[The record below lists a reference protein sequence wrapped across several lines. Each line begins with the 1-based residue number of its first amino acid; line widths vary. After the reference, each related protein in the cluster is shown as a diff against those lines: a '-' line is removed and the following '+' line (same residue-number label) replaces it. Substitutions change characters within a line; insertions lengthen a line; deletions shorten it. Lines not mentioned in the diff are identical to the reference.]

1 MRVTGF
7 SALLQLILV
16 IAVTIKIIHLS
27 IFAPFTLYTLSN
39 YNFISFTKAL
49 FFALNRLKS
58 SIYFISNAYIY
69 K

>member
-1 MRVTGF
+1 MTGF

-16 IAVTIKIIHLS
+16 ITVTIKIIHLS
-27 IFAPFTLYTLSN
+27 ILAPFTLYTLSN
-39 YNFISFTKAL
+39 NNFISFTNTL
-49 FFALNRLKS
+49 FFALNSLKS